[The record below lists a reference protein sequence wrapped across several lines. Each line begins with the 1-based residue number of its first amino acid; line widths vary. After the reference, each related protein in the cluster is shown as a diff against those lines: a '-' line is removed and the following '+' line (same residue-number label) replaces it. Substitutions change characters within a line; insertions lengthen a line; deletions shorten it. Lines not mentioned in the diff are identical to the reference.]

1 MYPAR
6 FLTKN
11 HPRSIQ
17 VQENLPA
24 QPMMMMMVIRIINLN
39 FNPCMGLR
47 KFNFWKITIGASDVV
62 KKCTQKT
69 PNVSICLLPVTDVE
83 KLDTSV
89 QCAQRKTPFRIE
101 PGVQYV
107 QNQMSRNPGA
117 QMSSMLHMSRWPDP
131 DVQLQMSKCPVCPA
145 PVLHP
150 AAVYTICWT
159 PRGEVWESSILLPWI
174 HPQIPASQHFGLQ
187 DRLRV
192 PLYCV

>member
-1 MYPAR
+1 M
-6 FLTKN
+6 
-11 HPRSIQ
+11 
-17 VQENLPA
+17 
-24 QPMMMMMVIRIINLN
+24 
-39 FNPCMGLR
+39 
-47 KFNFWKITIGASDVV
+47 V

-131 DVQLQMSKCPVCPA
+131 DVQLQMSSMSSTSFTSSSCLHHLLDSQGGSVG
-145 PVLHP
+145 VLNS
-150 AAVYTICWT
+150 ATLN
-159 PRGEVWESSILLPWI
+159 SSSNSSLPTFWITGSTTSPTLLCI
-174 HPQIPASQHFGLQ
+174 TLYFSIQVTFAYFVVFYDINFTQLINHFNLPT
-187 DRLRV
+187 LV
-192 PLYCV
+192 S